1 MRATASRE
9 GVLSAA
15 EAAAGAS
22 GPARRGPNA
31 LSGKPNTTE
40 PDRDTAGFCDYSRG
54 AHKPDVSFPKILT
67 PAPGTVQTH
76 LFELTL
82 PVIDA
87 IEAAPP
93 NAVRD
98 TLNALASMGLLHL
111 PYNQVTI
118 RFPMLI
124 ENKIAMVTCT
134 VGEPLELG
142 RFQILTYTGVLRS
155 YNDFPLPTFINPLV
169 IERLREPVLTTNFDH
184 YTEEMR
190 IRMLEPCAVA
200 ATYLILSLAT
210 KNVVKRDR
218 LKNAQ
223 KKSLRG
229 LTAGPGRTTYVSR
242 TVLELPAVLPGE
254 GGTHASP
261 QPHMRRGH
269 IHTVRF
275 GKDRSESRKQWFPP
289 IFVNADPTFKP
300 GPHKSVITEGM
311 KSTSRLAKHDEEVE
325 S

>member
-1 MRATASRE
+1 MSDQLPWPNINRVGGKER
-9 GVLSAA
+9 SA
-15 EAAAGAS
+15 
-22 GPARRGPNA
+22 
-31 LSGKPNTTE
+31 E

-54 AHKPDVSFPKILT
+54 VHKPDGWFPKILT
-67 PAPGTVQTH
+67 PAPGSVQTH
-76 LFELTL
+76 LFELTM

-98 TLNALASMGLLHL
+98 TLNALVSMGLLHL

-118 RFPMLI
+118 RFPIPI

-134 VGEPLELG
+134 VGEPLELKS
-142 RFQILTYTGVLRS
+142 FQILTFTGVLRS
-155 YNDFPLPTFINPLV
+155 YNDLPLPTFINPLV
-169 IERLREPVLTTNFDH
+169 IERPRKPVLTANFDD
-184 YTEEMR
+184 YAEEMR
-190 IRMLEPCAVA
+190 IRMLEPCVVA
-200 ATYLILSLAT
+200 ATYLVLSLAT

-218 LKNAQ
+218 LKDAK

-242 TVLELPAVLPGE
+242 TVLELPAVLPSE

-275 GKDRSESRKQWFPP
+275 GKERSESRKQWFPP

-300 GPHKSVITEGM
+300 GPHKSVITERM
-311 KSTSRLAKHDEEVE
+311 KSTSKLAKHDKEVG